1 MDIRLQIVLIFIS
14 LVTFFYVIHRIRK
27 SQLNINDAIPW
38 IIWVIA
44 IIVLSVFFNL
54 SQNLSNLF
62 GFESTSNFILTLFIF
77 FLYIL
82 LFQTC
87 IQISKLR
94 EQNKILIQKISI
106 YMAEKENKNQSS
118 KTSKKVKSKKPEK

>member
-1 MDIRLQIVLIFIS
+1 MDIRLQLVLIFIS
-14 LVTFFYVIHRIRK
+14 LITFFYVIHRIRK

-44 IIVLSVFFNL
+44 IIVLSVFFNF
-54 SQNLSNLF
+54 SQELSNLF

-82 LFQTC
+82 LFQSN

-106 YMAEKENKNQSS
+106 YMSEKDNKDQTNKTKSS
-118 KTSKKVKSKKPEK
+118 KNKKTDK

>member
-1 MDIRLQIVLIFIS
+1 MDIRLQLVLIFIS
-14 LVTFFYVIHRIRK
+14 LITFFYVIHRIRK

-54 SQNLSNLF
+54 SQELSNLF

-77 FLYIL
+77 FYI
-82 LFQTC
+82 FYC
-87 IQISKLR
+87 FKHVFKYR
-94 EQNKILIQKISI
+94 N
-106 YMAEKENKNQSS
+106 
-118 KTSKKVKSKKPEK
+118 

>member
-1 MDIRLQIVLIFIS
+1 MDIRLQLVLIFIS
-14 LVTFFYVIHRIRK
+14 LITFFYVIHRIRK

-54 SQNLSNLF
+54 SQELSNLF

-82 LFQTC
+82 LFQSN

-106 YMAEKENKNQSS
+106 YMSEKDNKDQTNKTKSS
-118 KTSKKVKSKKPEK
+118 KNKKTDK

>member
-1 MDIRLQIVLIFIS
+1 MDIRLQLVLIFIS
-14 LVTFFYVIHRIRK
+14 LITFFYVIHRIRK

-54 SQNLSNLF
+54 SQELSNLF

-106 YMAEKENKNQSS
+106 YMSEKEKMDQTNKTKSS
-118 KTSKKVKSKKPEK
+118 KNKKTDK